1 MGLAAGCN
9 PLIGSERRVAVDE
22 IHATERHIEFF
33 GDQLVLNGPETLPKI
48 ALAGIA
54 GYGLILRNRDP
65 GIHLVEHRVAGH
77 SRGLAPQCTRP
88 AAHAA
93 ADEPSPGAS

>member
-9 PLIGSERRVAVDE
+9 SLIGSERRVAIDK

-48 ALAGIA
+48 ALAGIP
-54 GYGLILRNRDP
+54 GYSLILRNRDP
-65 GIHLVEHRVAGH
+65 GIHLVEARVAGR
-77 SRGLAPQCTRP
+77 SRGLAPQFPRP
-88 AAHAA
+88 AAHAE
-93 ADEPSPGAS
+93 ADDQSPSAS